1 MILISIIAWI
11 LMILLRECFHLNE
24 LNLVVLVKHLAIKI
38 FQSVVRCLLKYYA
51 YTTTTTANYFL
62 YYINRRFPI
71 DF

>member
-24 LNLVVLVKHLAIKI
+24 VNLVVLVKHLAIKI
-38 FQSVVRCLLKYYA
+38 FQSVIRCLLKI
-51 YTTTTTANYFL
+51 YFL